1 MSMPVAALIPMRKGF
16 GDRPVFMFSGAGGDV
31 QELAAVAAALGGS
44 RAIVGV
50 EPFTPG
56 DDGLPPATVEA
67 MAAQTFAALRE
78 RQPEGPYDLIGYS
91 FGGLVALETAQLL
104 RDAGQAVGP
113 VVLIDALYDRRFWP
127 VSVFMASQ
135 AKRSAVHLASLSRLS
150 FAEAAPEFAERAR
163 RLFGRVALRGAPPAI
178 DAAQEV
184 PSIEARCIRAMT
196 IHRPR
201 RYDGPVTLF
210 RSASDEEFG
219 CDLQTLWRPLI
230 RQLRVSGIEGN
241 HLGLVREAAS
251 VSQLAQGLDQVLDE
265 AERGAAAA

>member
-1 MSMPVAALIPMRKGF
+1 MPAAALIRMRRGVRV
-16 GDRPVFMFSGAGGDV
+16 RPVFMLSGAGGDV
-31 QELAAVAAALGGS
+31 QELAALAGALNTS
-44 RAIVGV
+44 REIIGV
-50 EPFTPG
+50 EPFTRG
-56 DDGLPPATVEA
+56 DDGLPPATVEE
-67 MAAQTFAALRE
+67 MAAQAFAALRA

-91 FGGLVALETAQLL
+91 FGGLVAMETAHLL
-104 RDAGQAVGP
+104 REAGQAVGP

-196 IHRPR
+196 VHRPR
-201 RYDGPVTLF
+201 HYAGPVILF

-219 CDLQTLWRPLI
+219 CDLANLWRPLV
-230 RQLRVSGIEGN
+230 RQLRIWGVEGS
-241 HLGLVREAAS
+241 HLGLVREDAS
-251 VSQLAQGLDQVLDE
+251 VSELAQGLSQVLGE
-265 AERGAAAA
+265 AERDAAAA